1 MVSLIVIICD
11 RVLHRSLIIF
21 VVVLLSFN
29 FLLTKTHFQFFPIDD
44 RIFIEQILRRL
55 PTTTEAG
62 HMPSDLK
69 VSVREGLSF
78 LIRASRIFLN
88 CTASCQVGVELL
100 QW

>member
-1 MVSLIVIICD
+1 MVSLVVISCD

-21 VVVLLSFN
+21 LVVLM
-29 FLLTKTHFQFFPIDD
+29 FFYFFAHEDMRIDD

-69 VSVREGLSF
+69 VSVEKACHF
-78 LIRASRIFLN
+78 
-88 CTASCQVGVELL
+88 
-100 QW
+100 